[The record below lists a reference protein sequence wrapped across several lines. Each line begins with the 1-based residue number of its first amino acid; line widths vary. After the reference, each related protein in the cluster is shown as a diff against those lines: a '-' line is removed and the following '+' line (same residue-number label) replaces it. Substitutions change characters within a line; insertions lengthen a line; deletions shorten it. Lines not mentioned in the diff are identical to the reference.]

1 MTAAIVTAIT
11 EIVTV
16 LRGVS
21 GLKNVPINPPEQMN
35 YDTYAVV
42 YPERGS
48 IDVAP
53 IGTRESLH
61 NIAIDVLTTRTDLAR
76 DMARLEPFLD
86 TIPNA
91 LLSEMTDSGD
101 IFSNSIETFGA
112 LTYAFISTDY
122 GGTPVIGYRFV
133 MEGVKIQV
141 NL

>member
-1 MTAAIVTAIT
+1 MTASIVTAIT
-11 EIVTV
+11 EIVGV
-16 LRGVS
+16 LRAVS

-42 YPERGS
+42 YPEQGS
-48 IDVAP
+48 VDVAP

-76 DMARLEPFLD
+76 DMARIIPFLD
-86 TIPNA
+86 LIPTA

-101 IFSNSIETFGA
+101 IFSNSIETFGK
-112 LTYAFISTDY
+112 LTYSFISTDY

-133 MEGVKIQV
+133 MEDVKIQV
-141 NL
+141 DL